1 MWFWLF
7 SLFWLASANEGDAD
21 SAIVV
26 EAYRDIQIYVS
37 DVQVIDKTQETD
49 VETVVDE
56 TSAFVY
62 TGQFWRNA
70 KVPAGVNSWQPITL
84 GERDVK
90 VYNSETIEYVWDNCN
105 YEREPLK
112 CAVTN
117 DHYYLETIVTVDD
130 NQLVVRSTLYD
141 SDAQVVNSSTRTND
155 KVIKWIRQQEI
166 TVTQQN
172 GAQQYQFNRPE
183 PICTPRGC
191 IGVQTQMPNNLAGQ
205 NIYNKPKEEMPLKWE
220 IPHTL
225 TNSII
230 RQTLMGV
237 WIGAKLYK

>member
-37 DVQVIDKTQETD
+37 DIQVIDQTQETD

-56 TSAFVY
+56 SSAFVY

-90 VYNSETIEYVWDNCN
+90 VYNSETIQYVWDNCN
-105 YEREPLK
+105 YTREPLR

-141 SDAQVVNSSTRTND
+141 SDAQVVNSSVRTND
-155 KVIKWIRQQEI
+155 KIIKWIKQQEI

-191 IGVQTQMPNNLAGQ
+191 IGVQTQIPNNLAGQ